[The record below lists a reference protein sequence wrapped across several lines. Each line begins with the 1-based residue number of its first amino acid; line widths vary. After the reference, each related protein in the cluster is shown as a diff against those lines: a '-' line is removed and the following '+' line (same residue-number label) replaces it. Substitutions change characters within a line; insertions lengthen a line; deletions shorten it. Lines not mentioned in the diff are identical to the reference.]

1 MPLQNVFSTYRPL
14 LKLAVEHDANHLLH
28 FLLPCSISGQ
38 PLCCDTSTVSLVNKL
53 RERFRSLSPIN
64 ESDTRDDPRQ
74 IWRTLHLNLHRRK
87 NWSASLAIRAETSVC
102 DSRDSP
108 NFDWFRRRMDSRAGL
123 ELGAAEMRR
132 VGEQTELDVLDSML
146 QVGCRPTATV
156 YLQALEQLSERHG
169 AFPLT
174 LDAFWR
180 WEMYGAADGRTA
192 DHSEEIATAL
202 VRSALLDEGSGAS
215 DGRPAPPSWRHP
227 VGVWRALVETA
238 GALPSERA
246 TNQLLRR
253 LGSLGAHC
261 KSTDEAQEIA
271 RAAAAVTREAS
282 RHSSAVTASAYK
294 SMIGAFSR
302 AGDMQAA
309 FDCAVGL
316 VSRGGS
322 IPAEASLELLEWA
335 AEEGDRD
342 KAAFLEEELA
352 ATGKASYLAAINS
365 PSC

>member
-246 TNQLLRR
+246 TNQARGLNCLPPLPLPKNSPLCAIRQSSRKLRGISPS
-253 LGSLGAHC
+253 LPPLSEAAPAAPLVHCSLSVSPGGPAFASSCSGGSVPWGR
-261 KSTDEAQEIA
+261 T
-271 RAAAAVTREAS
+271 AS
-282 RHSSAVTASAYK
+282 RR
-294 SMIGAFSR
+294 MRRRRSR
-302 AGDMQAA
+302 ARPR
-309 FDCAVGL
+309 L
-316 VSRGGS
+316 
-322 IPAEASLELLEWA
+322 
-335 AEEGDRD
+335 
-342 KAAFLEEELA
+342 
-352 ATGKASYLAAINS
+352 
-365 PSC
+365 